1 MSTTTL
7 DVADDVLAA
16 VLRPYKPNCR
26 YVKRARVEIPDD
38 GGEDHLVLCRG
49 EFEIPE
55 SCYIDDTG
63 HFNAVEF
70 NISYNQLIYTLM
82 AQCVVSDIIP
92 AFAKMTLDEYL
103 ARQLPDVL
111 IHDFRSKFR
120 KPMKAARFEGT
131 VSIMD
136 AVEKSRFLMLKTHV
150 QFRDPHGGNS
160 DGDVSLAIVDRKAG
174 QRAGGSSPSGSA
186 ARSG

>member
-1 MSTTTL
+1 MSTTII
-7 DVADDVLAA
+7 DVGDEVLAA
-16 VLRPYKPNCR
+16 VLRPYKPHCR
-26 YVKRARVEIPDD
+26 YVKRARVELPDD

-82 AQCVVSDIIP
+82 AQCVISDIIP
-92 AFAKMTLDEYL
+92 AFAKMSLDEYL

-120 KPMKAARFEGT
+120 KPMKAARFDGA

-150 QFRDPHGGNS
+150 QFRDPKGGNS
-160 DGDVSLAIVDRKAG
+160 DGDVSLAIVDRSTG
-174 QRAGGSSPSGSA
+174 QRTGSA
-186 ARSG
+186 ATSN

>member
-1 MSTTTL
+1 MSTTFIS
-7 DVADDVLAA
+7 VEGDVLAS
-16 VLRPYKPNCR
+16 VLKPYKPKCR
-26 YVKRARVEIPDD
+26 YLKRAVVELPEH
-38 GGEDHLVLCRG
+38 GGEDHLVLARG
-49 EFEIPE
+49 DFEISE

-70 NISYNQLIYTLM
+70 NICYNQLIYTLM
-82 AQCVVSDIIP
+82 AQCVVSDILP

-120 KPMKAARFEGT
+120 KPMLATKFEGA

-136 AVEKSRFLMLKTHV
+136 AVEKSRFLMLKTHIK
-150 QFRDPHGGNS
+150 FTDPHGGNS
-160 DGDVSLAIVDRKAG
+160 DGDVSLAIVNRVPKPRD
-174 QRAGGSSPSGSA
+174 SS
-186 ARSG
+186 ARGDT